1 MSSSDPLAA
10 SDQALED
17 AGKPTKTKR
26 SPLLSL
32 LAIALAI
39 VGGFL
44 SGWSFLTGLAYLLDP
59 RTTHSSLYIA
69 LFFVGLGIV
78 DRRHRVRA
86 RRHHPAGTSHSVVD
100 RPGAL
105 DAAVVRRA
113 GDRGAA
119 VPLSDGR
126 QTVEAV

>member
-10 SDQALED
+10 ADQALDD
-17 AGKPTKTKR
+17 AGKPSKKKR

-59 RTTHSSLYIA
+59 TTSHSSLYIA
-69 LFFVGLGIV
+69 VFFIGLGIV
-78 DRRHRVRA
+78 IV
-86 RRHHPAGTSHSVVD
+86 GIVF
-100 RPGAL
+100 AL
-105 DAAVVRRA
+105 VGIVRRA
-113 GDRGAA
+113 HRTLSLVALVLSMLPSFVVLVIAA
-119 VPLSDGR
+119 LR
-126 QTVEAV
+126 FL

>member
-44 SGWSFLTGLAYLLDP
+44 SGWSFLTGLADVLNP
-59 RTTHSSLYIA
+59 QTGQSSLYIA
-69 LFFVGLGIV
+69 LFFLGLGIV
-78 DRRHRVRA
+78 IV
-86 RRHHPAGTSHSVVD
+86 GIVF
-100 RPGAL
+100 AL
-105 DAAVVRRA
+105 VGIIRRA
-113 GDRGAA
+113 HLTLSLIALVLTMLPSFVVLVIAA
-119 VPLSDGR
+119 LR
-126 QTVEAV
+126 FL